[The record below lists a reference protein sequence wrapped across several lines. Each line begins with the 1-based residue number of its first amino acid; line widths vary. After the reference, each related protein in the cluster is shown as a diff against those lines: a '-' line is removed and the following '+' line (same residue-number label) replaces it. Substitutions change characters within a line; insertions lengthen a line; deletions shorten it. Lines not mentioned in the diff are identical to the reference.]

1 MTATKSYEEEA
12 QKSGKIDYTDTH
24 CVNVNTLLYYI

>member
-12 QKSGKIDYTDTH
+12 QEREQSDYFDTH
-24 CVNVNTLLYYI
+24 CVNVNSLLYYI